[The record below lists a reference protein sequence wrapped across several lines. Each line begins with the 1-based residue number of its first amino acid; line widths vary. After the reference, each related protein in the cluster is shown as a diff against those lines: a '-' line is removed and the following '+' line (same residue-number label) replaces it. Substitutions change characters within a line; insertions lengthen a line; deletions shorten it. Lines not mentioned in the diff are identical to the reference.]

1 MVKPTICNSDAKTP
15 VIPEF
20 CDDGLWEVP
29 VNSLSEIKKADR
41 DHAYILQDNSVW
53 VLSHDGKNFIQLNL
67 ASSGEGQPTQVTNN
81 DGFIAVEGSGT
92 HNVSVDLDVEKM
104 KETFQEKLTAGAN
117 ITIENSVIS
126 ATGGGNEDSQYWAFF
141 NPAYTQLK
149 IGAIGDK
156 TDRVLYLAGEYYE
169 DTGSYNEVSDTTYW
183 HVDFDLAKADI
194 ISNLVIYRG
203 KGNKQIDYEY
213 NLENDINTMMLKNR
227 RFSVYGGLTIMTNN
241 DKLLALNTNSLNLGS
256 LSSDFS
262 YFLIQS
268 LNFFTIKFRV
278 ESGFFIQPKEGTILR
293 TQNYKNRPQITREIL
308 KEKFAFDVAVK
319 ANPAMPGG
327 EYKSYTITGYYQMLK
342 KPEDGSYDFTL
353 ALTGLFSW
361 SHEIPYSDSKILV
374 DPNNVFS
381 PQYVGRENEYEFQ
394 IRQKTVFL

>member
-41 DHAYILQDNSVW
+41 DHAYILPDNSVW
-53 VLSHDGKNFIQLNL
+53 VLSHDGKNFIQINL
-67 ASSGEGQPTQVTNN
+67 ASSGEGQPTQVTNK

-92 HNVSVDLDVEKM
+92 HSVSVNLDIEKM

-117 ITIENSVIS
+117 ITIENNVIS
-126 ATGGGNEDSQYWAFF
+126 TTGGNEDSQYWAFF
-141 NPAYTQLK
+141 NPAYTQLR

-203 KGNKQIDYEY
+203 KGSKQIDYEY
-213 NLENDINTMMLKNR
+213 SLENDINTMILKNK
-227 RFSVYGGLTIMTNN
+227 RFMVYGGLTIMANN
-241 DKLLALNTNSLNLGS
+241 DKLFALNTNSLNLGT

-268 LNFFTIKFRV
+268 LNFFTIKLRV
-278 ESGFFIQPKEGTILR
+278 ESAFYLEPKEGAIVR
-293 TQNYKNRPQITREIL
+293 KQNYKNRPQITREIL
-308 KEKFAFDVAVK
+308 KEKFAFDVAVLDL
-319 ANPAMPGG
+319 G
-327 EYKSYTITGYYQMLK
+327 EEDTVYKNYTIVGYYQMLK
-342 KPEDGSYDFTL
+342 NPLDNSYDFEL
-353 ALTGLFSW
+353 SLLGMFSYQ
-361 SHEIPYSDSKILV
+361 SNIPYDEELIISDE
-374 DPNNVFS
+374 NNVFS
-381 PQYVGRENEYEFQ
+381 PNYIGNEYQ
-394 IRQKTVFL
+394 LSIRPKTVFL